1 MPRLAAGK
9 QRSRPGSLPA
19 RKRRPRLSPVGY
31 LANPASL
38 TGIPKLDSHHS
49 GTRLTFGDAKLT
61 SLAQTLVEIDL
72 ANESDW
78 MAAAKVPS
86 ALVDRVIRR
95 FLREHGQELIA
106 EHFELCLSLAESI
119 VGTTYTESE
128 PAPNG
133 QLLLVLNTESSFP
146 LGVGTAIDELER
158 HQPGLGAAFYNCLR
172 QALYRWVRVYDDWDA
187 RNRIEQMTEWAEGED
202 DPESYEIPKL
212 EQDLPECLK
221 AQTTTDSLPSLA
233 SFPTPDEPWLR
244 ELVHDHD

>member
-9 QRSRPGSLPA
+9 QRSRSGSLPA

-49 GTRLTFGDAKLT
+49 GTRITFGDAKLT

-78 MAAAKVPS
+78 IAAAKVPS
-86 ALVDRVIRR
+86 ALVDRAIRR

-119 VGTTYTESE
+119 VDTTYTESE

-146 LGVGTAIDELER
+146 LGSWDSHRRTGTASTRSRRSVLQLPAPSPLSLGTGLR
-158 HQPGLGAAFYNCLR
+158 RLGRPQPDRTDDRVGRGRRRSRVLRNPQAGTGPARVPQGANRDRLPPILGF
-172 QALYRWVRVYDDWDA
+172 
-187 RNRIEQMTEWAEGED
+187 
-202 DPESYEIPKL
+202 
-212 EQDLPECLK
+212 LPH
-221 AQTTTDSLPSLA
+221 TG
-233 SFPTPDEPWLR
+233 
-244 ELVHDHD
+244 

>member
-1 MPRLAAGK
+1 MPPLAAGK
-9 QRSRPGSLPA
+9 QRSRPGPFPA

-49 GTRLTFGDAKLT
+49 GSRLTFGDAKLT
-61 SLAQTLVEIDL
+61 SLAQTLVEADL

-78 MAAAKVPS
+78 SAAAKIPS
-86 ALVDRVIRR
+86 ALVDRTIRR
-95 FLREHGQELIA
+95 FLSEHGKEIIA

-119 VGTTYTESE
+119 VDTRYTESE
-128 PAPNG
+128 PTPNG

-146 LGVGTAIDELER
+146 LGIGKAVDELER

-172 QALYRWVRVYDDWDA
+172 QALYRWLRVYDDWDA
-187 RNRIEQMTEWAEGED
+187 RCRIEQMTEWAEGED

-212 EQDLPECLK
+212 EQDVPECLRG
-221 AQTTTDSLPSLA
+221 ATRDRLSPILGFLPR
-233 SFPTPDEPWLR
+233 DG
-244 ELVHDHD
+244 